1 MHEKTEKIIKLY
13 IQVDNRNKTNKKN
26 CQKLSFL
33 IWTLSFLIWINIT
46 YDQNIIQLKRSQLAI
61 TCSKLTIQSTK
72 TSCEICSKLA
82 IKKLE
87 RRQRRSGAFIVNF
100 KHISQIG
107 LVFLSLTLSRQIPAG
122 IG

>member
-1 MHEKTEKIIKLY
+1 M
-13 IQVDNRNKTNKKN
+13 
-26 CQKLSFL
+26 LSFL
-33 IWTLSFLIWINIT
+33 IRINIT

-61 TCSKLTIQSTK
+61 TCSKLTIESTR

-100 KHISQIG
+100 KHISQIV
-107 LVFLSLTLSRQIPAG
+107 LVFLLLTLSRQIPAG